1 MSAGSRLA
9 MRAGL
14 ALLALVHGY
23 VFAAAGRTATAFE
36 VSPTGE
42 ATYTVPIF
50 APAGIR
56 NLAPQLAF
64 SYSHRAGAGN
74 AWLGAGWDIA
84 GLTAIARCPKTWA
97 QDGVSV
103 GVQLDATDRFC
114 LDGQQLKLFNGT
126 YGADGAE
133 YRTEIESFARIRSY
147 GVAGTGPAYF
157 VVEHKDGT
165 VTEYG
170 TRADSRIEALGS
182 ATVRVWSVSTAR
194 DRNDNRIEY
203 NYTED
208 TTYGSFRIANVQ
220 YTTNPTQG
228 LTTAPYTIVFT
239 YETQPVTEIQSGY
252 QGGKLVKDVI
262 RLTRVDVNHA
272 GSTLQR
278 RYTVAY
284 ESTLSSASRSR
295 VASITECAGS
305 SGTDCLPATTFS
317 YQNGTNA
324 YTASTATPNYA
335 LQNTRS
341 MVLDVNGDGRSD
353 LVYPSS
359 ATQGAGTWMIAFAN
373 ANGGYNTA
381 FSSGVSNAMYWY
393 AIPIDYD
400 ADGLGDLLVPYNNST
415 WWFIKGTTSGF
426 AAAVNTGVSAVG
438 AVEARA
444 LDVNGDGLEDLVWN
458 TGTQLWYRLRV
469 WGGTFSSTASLLA
482 DPGAT
487 ILLEGGSGRNHGM
500 APDFNGDGHAD
511 LILTTSYEWPF
522 GGYIYLT
529 EAILCGTSNVMFLG
543 SFSSP
548 NGLVTGDFNADRYS
562 DIAIPMGTGG
572 QWTYRFS
579 TGMDMT
585 AEYSGASYIA
595 QNTYYAI
602 VTDWDSDG
610 YSDILVPGTD
620 GIWKV
625 IRSSGEQLST
635 VISTGVSVGSLDSDF
650 LVDVDGDGLADVLT
664 ISASNGLVS
673 VHRHQ
678 GVIPDLLT
686 TATDG
691 FGNYVNFSYA
701 ALSNANSYRYFNAVF
716 PYQDYSGPISVVT
729 NVTQSDGIGGTYNV
743 SGFYYEGA
751 LINRQGRGFA
761 GFLYRSW
768 LDSRDNTAQRRSYWR
783 AFPYTGIVSNARR
796 TVEPSGNAVTEDQF
810 GASHITLG
818 SGYET
823 RYFPYYTQNTHTD
836 RDPSYGFVSTRI
848 VTETTNVIDST
859 SGVPTSV
866 SKVVSEPSGANGLST
881 GQTWTEVVTT
891 TLNNDT
897 NNWCLGVPAYVSV
910 ESSHTG
916 YGGTQQTRTTS
927 ASWNTAKCRPD
938 ATTIQPG
945 DPTWNVV
952 NALEYDVFGN
962 VKKTT
967 VTGAGMTARTTTTI
981 WTSDGRFP
989 ATTTNAL
996 AQTTTTA
1003 FSSVT
1008 GLPTSQT
1015 DPNGLTVLWLYD
1027 NFNRKTRENRPD
1039 GTASTWTY
1047 VSCPATY
1054 YCGDPL
1060 LRGYVQQSSL
1070 DTGGAT
1076 ISYQLLF
1083 FDIFERTKYDE
1094 RSNLN
1099 GSLTNIHTIF
1109 DALGRTAAVSL
1120 PYFDTGGAAGYVT
1133 TTYDVLNRV
1142 TSVSRPISAS
1152 NSTPQTT
1159 TNYYEGL
1166 KTRTVD
1172 PQGKQSWT
1180 ISNANGQVVR
1190 AADHSQY
1197 HQQFDFDAFGNTVR
1211 VRDYY
1216 NTVMQT
1222 GTYNIRGMR
1231 TASTDVDMGS
1241 WSYTFNA
1248 LGELTSQTDAKNQVT
1263 SMQYDA
1269 LGREVL
1275 RTEPNAGG
1283 TITTAFTWGNSA
1295 AAKDIGRLTRADRYG
1310 TGITAYW
1317 ETYGFDSLGRPS
1329 VTYVNTPG
1337 ETHAINLTYNSST
1350 GLMDS
1355 IMYPASTSG
1364 YRHQVVYEYQYGQ
1377 LRKVRDIGNT
1387 VTYWLANNVDARGNI
1402 TDESLG
1408 NGLRT
1413 TRGFDAVTG
1422 LPTFIRTGPGGG
1434 TATQNLNYGFDLVGN
1449 LTSRNDANQGLTE
1462 SLTYDNLY
1470 RLTQSTVTGAPT
1482 LTMTYN
1488 AYGNIMSR
1496 SDVGSY
1502 TYHASKI
1509 HAVTAAGGFSY
1520 VYDAN
1525 GNITTRNGSTVT
1537 WFANNKPQSIAGN
1550 GQTSTFEYGPSGQYW
1565 KQTATYSNG
1574 PETTLYIGG
1583 LLEKVTN
1590 STLTSWRHHI
1600 KANGRTVA
1608 IYSRAS
1614 TGATNTIYPLTDHLG
1629 STDAITDSA
1638 GTVLVRESFTA
1649 FGARRG
1655 SNWQGTPTPA
1665 DMTAIANATRRGY
1678 TDHTMLDNLG
1688 LVHMNGRVYD
1698 PAIGRFLSADP
1709 YVQFPLDTQSWNR
1722 YSYVVNNPLSF
1733 TDPSGYFLSGLK
1745 KFVKK
1750 WGGAIISVA
1759 FSMAGMPFVGALVSS
1774 AFSTAANGGNVGSF
1788 VRGFVIGAAAG
1799 MVAGPIAGRISTGI
1813 GMAGGSIGTQVFR
1826 GALSG
1831 GIAGGLTSEVY
1842 GGSFWSGFAGGA
1854 ITGGITAGA
1863 MGMYRQ
1869 HLLNSAIR
1877 SGQVSCNP
1885 CSSDAMG
1892 GLREFSQSPQG
1903 QRFLQGLRRTGE
1915 TLSISESPS
1924 FNSAAR
1930 FWFDSDAGNHTLG
1943 LPTDLAAY
1951 RNSGSGPLGNQYRS
1965 ATIGNLIA
1973 HETGHYYPGG
1983 RFVQRNV
1990 IESVDSQGLTTFTV
2004 TMIRDP
2010 AEIVASVVENGHRL
2024 WMGSPLRSHY
2034 GFLRVPRQYCMDC
2047 TR

>member
-1 MSAGSRLA
+1 
-9 MRAGL
+9 
-14 ALLALVHGY
+14 
-23 VFAAAGRTATAFE
+23 
-36 VSPTGE
+36 
-42 ATYTVPIF
+42 
-50 APAGIR
+50 
-56 NLAPQLAF
+56 
-64 SYSHRAGAGN
+64 
-74 AWLGAGWDIA
+74 
-84 GLTAIARCPKTWA
+84 
-97 QDGVSV
+97 
-103 GVQLDATDRFC
+103 
-114 LDGQQLKLFNGT
+114 
-126 YGADGAE
+126 
-133 YRTEIESFARIRSY
+133 
-147 GVAGTGPAYF
+147 
-157 VVEHKDGT
+157 
-165 VTEYG
+165 
-170 TRADSRIEALGS
+170 
-182 ATVRVWSVSTAR
+182 
-194 DRNDNRIEY
+194 
-203 NYTED
+203 
-208 TTYGSFRIANVQ
+208 
-220 YTTNPTQG
+220 
-228 LTTAPYTIVFT
+228 
-239 YETQPVTEIQSGY
+239 
-252 QGGKLVKDVI
+252 
-262 RLTRVDVNHA
+262 
-272 GSTLQR
+272 
-278 RYTVAY
+278 
-284 ESTLSSASRSR
+284 
-295 VASITECAGS
+295 
-305 SGTDCLPATTFS
+305 
-317 YQNGTNA
+317 
-324 YTASTATPNYA
+324 
-335 LQNTRS
+335 
-341 MVLDVNGDGRSD
+341 
-353 LVYPSS
+353 
-359 ATQGAGTWMIAFAN
+359 
-373 ANGGYNTA
+373 
-381 FSSGVSNAMYWY
+381 
-393 AIPIDYD
+393 
-400 ADGLGDLLVPYNNST
+400 
-415 WWFIKGTTSGF
+415 
-426 AAAVNTGVSAVG
+426 
-438 AVEARA
+438 
-444 LDVNGDGLEDLVWN
+444 
-458 TGTQLWYRLRV
+458 
-469 WGGTFSSTASLLA
+469 
-482 DPGAT
+482 
-487 ILLEGGSGRNHGM
+487 
-500 APDFNGDGHAD
+500 
-511 LILTTSYEWPF
+511 
-522 GGYIYLT
+522 
-529 EAILCGTSNVMFLG
+529 
-543 SFSSP
+543 
-548 NGLVTGDFNADRYS
+548 
-562 DIAIPMGTGG
+562 
-572 QWTYRFS
+572 
-579 TGMDMT
+579 
-585 AEYSGASYIA
+585 
-595 QNTYYAI
+595 
-602 VTDWDSDG
+602 
-610 YSDILVPGTD
+610 
-620 GIWKV
+620 
-625 IRSSGEQLST
+625 
-635 VISTGVSVGSLDSDF
+635 
-650 LVDVDGDGLADVLT
+650 
-664 ISASNGLVS
+664 
-673 VHRHQ
+673 
-678 GVIPDLLT
+678 
-686 TATDG
+686 
-691 FGNYVNFSYA
+691 
-701 ALSNANSYRYFNAVF
+701 
-716 PYQDYSGPISVVT
+716 
-729 NVTQSDGIGGTYNV
+729 
-743 SGFYYEGA
+743 
-751 LINRQGRGFA
+751 
-761 GFLYRSW
+761 
-768 LDSRDNTAQRRSYWR
+768 
-783 AFPYTGIVSNARR
+783 
-796 TVEPSGNAVTEDQF
+796 
-810 GASHITLG
+810 
-818 SGYET
+818 
-823 RYFPYYTQNTHTD
+823 
-836 RDPSYGFVSTRI
+836 
-848 VTETTNVIDST
+848 
-859 SGVPTSV
+859 
-866 SKVVSEPSGANGLST
+866 
-881 GQTWTEVVTT
+881 
-891 TLNNDT
+891 
-897 NNWCLGVPAYVSV
+897 
-910 ESSHTG
+910 
-916 YGGTQQTRTTS
+916 
-927 ASWNTAKCRPD
+927 
-938 ATTIQPG
+938 
-945 DPTWNVV
+945 
-952 NALEYDVFGN
+952 
-962 VKKTT
+962 
-967 VTGAGMTARTTTTI
+967 MTARTTTTI

-1166 KTRTVD
+1166 KTRTGD

-1283 TITTAFTWGNSA
+1283 TITTALTWGNSA

-1310 TGITAYW
+1310 TDITAYW

-1329 VTYVNTPG
+1329 VTYVNTLG
-1337 ETHAINLTYNSST
+1337 ETHAINFTYNSST

-1488 AYGNIMSR
+1488 AYGNIISR
-1496 SDVGSY
+1496 SDVSSY

-1709 YVQFPLDTQSWNR
+1709 YVQFPLNTQSYNR
-1722 YSYVVNNPLSF
+1722 YSYVLNNPLSF
-1733 TDPSGYFLSGLK
+1733 TDPSGYFLGGLG
-1745 KFVKK
+1745 KFLRRAFRTHV
-1750 WGGAIISVA
+1750 GASLFVATAPMRASAMLAAPLYFGVRYAERLMVRYPWVGTVSVA
-1759 FSMAGMPFVGALVSS
+1759 GVCYFSGGFACAAANARLTQLRGGTWEQSAKAGVASLVTYSVGAY
-1774 AFSTAANGGNVGSF
+1774 FGSTYSLARVVTDG
-1788 VRGFVIGAAAG
+1788 
-1799 MVAGPIAGRISTGI
+1799 VAGGVAAELNGQSFASGFRTAGIYSLVQYGAYNMRQTMVEQSCFP
-1813 GMAGGSIGTQVFR
+1813 AGNLNCQGTSA
-1826 GALSG
+1826 GAFFDG
-1831 GIAGGLTSEVY
+1831 KKIAGGRLPWGFDNWDGVQASILGGNQGQGGRIFGLRYSPGGFFDNLLESYSGSHDWMSSFRYGYQGALIPYTSFGKALYEVY
-1842 GGSFWSGFAGGA
+1842 SFAALVPATPFA
-1854 ITGGITAGA
+1854 ITTALPLPVVA
-1863 MGMYRQ
+1863 P
-1869 HLLNSAIR
+1869 I
-1877 SGQVSCNP
+1877 V
-1885 CSSDAMG
+1885 
-1892 GLREFSQSPQG
+1892 
-1903 QRFLQGLRRTGE
+1903 
-1915 TLSISESPS
+1915 
-1924 FNSAAR
+1924 
-1930 FWFDSDAGNHTLG
+1930 LG
-1943 LPTDLAAY
+1943 
-1951 RNSGSGPLGNQYRS
+1951 RN
-1965 ATIGNLIA
+1965 
-1973 HETGHYYPGG
+1973 
-1983 RFVQRNV
+1983 
-1990 IESVDSQGLTTFTV
+1990 
-2004 TMIRDP
+2004 
-2010 AEIVASVVENGHRL
+2010 
-2024 WMGSPLRSHY
+2024 
-2034 GFLRVPRQYCMDC
+2034 
-2047 TR
+2047 